1 MDIDKPGRG
10 HPPRVDT
17 RPGSPRIYPGVFVS
31 APETTLLPAPVT
43 GPTLEILWQEDVAA
57 LVFERAPD
65 GTISDAGLTIGAPA
79 FGDLDHLG
87 KDAIARKVGLVE
99 LLTLEPDLPD
109 LAPGV
114 SAQVVLATLSL
125 ASRSVTEGLVHPHLE
140 FGGGRWNALWG
151 ATLDERVSATLAQL
165 AEAMPSIGAWAFDG
179 DREEAVYDLY
189 GCAVDR
195 IARERLHAARVRL
208 GGGRLGARPATLAH
222 ALDGLTGLDP
232 ELPATTG
239 YAGLEERL
247 TEWVDE
253 GLAKRSS
260 APWTICLRLD
270 ERPSRDHGE
279 SVPEIVLE
287 VLLQA
292 ADDPTLVLPAA
303 LLWDGE
309 ADVFSFVRASDP
321 RRVLTGR
328 LRTIEPLLAEGGIV
342 FDGDEPTETVLED
355 DAVRFLLRDAIPRL
369 EEHGVTVLLPASWV
383 SASARLKVNLV
394 ATSTGPVGR
403 GSGLLARD
411 SLATFDWKLAL
422 GDVTLTEE
430 ELVELA
436 AAKEPLLRIRG
447 RWHALRRADVDRA
460 LRFLERRREGNVV
473 DLVRAIGGI
482 ETDDAGLELGEVTLD
497 ETLSELLAGN
507 DRQSF
512 RVLGTPAG
520 MRHSL
525 FPFQERGH
533 GWLRFLGDL
542 GVGAILADDM
552 GLGKTVQAIAML
564 VSEREDRGSLGPTLV
579 VCPMSITR
587 QWVKEIDRFA
597 PDLRVHL
604 HHGTARLTGE
614 ELAQTAAESDVMV
627 TSYDIATRDIE
638 HLEPITWDR
647 VLFDEAQDAKNPAT
661 KRARAMRRLRG
672 ARRLA
677 LTGTPIENR
686 LGELWAIMDL
696 VNPGLLGS
704 HDRFDRM
711 FARPIEA
718 GNDELQLERLR
729 TMVQP
734 FILRRAK
741 DDDEVALDLPKLIVS
756 RVECHLT
763 VEQASLYRATV
774 DRWLPRVEEHEDRFG
789 RRGAV
794 LAMLSQL
801 KQVCNHPEL
810 VVPTGRPLDG
820 RSGKLETL
828 VDLLLEVPADD
839 KALVFTQYPGFDRL
853 APYLAER
860 TGREVGFFHGGL
872 HARQRDELVEAFSSP
887 GGPSLMVVSIRAG
900 GRGLNLP
907 AANHVF
913 HFDRWWNPAVEQQA
927 TDRAYRFGQTKDV
940 TVYSLICKA
949 TLEERIDLLLE
960 SKRELAAKVISA
972 RSTDW
977 LGDLDLDAIRA
988 AVELSDEA
996 TEDER

>member
-1 MDIDKPGRG
+1 
-10 HPPRVDT
+10 
-17 RPGSPRIYPGVFVS
+17 VS
-31 APETTLLPAPVT
+31 APETTLAPAPLPST
-43 GPTLEILWQEDVAA
+43 TLEILWQEDVAA
-57 LVFERAPD
+57 LVFERAAD
-65 GTISDAGLTIGAPA
+65 GTIGDAGLTIGAPA

-87 KDAIARKVGLVE
+87 KGAIARKVGLAD
-99 LLTLEPDLPD
+99 LLTIEPSLPDLPF
-109 LAPGV
+109 GG
-114 SAQVVLATLSL
+114 SAGVVLATLAL
-125 ASRSVTEGLVHPHLE
+125 ARRSVTEGLVHPHLE

-151 ATLDERVSATLAQL
+151 ATLDERVSATLASL
-165 AEAMPSIGAWAFDG
+165 SEAMPPIGAWAFEG
-179 DREEAVYDLY
+179 DREEAIYDLY

-195 IARERLHAARVRL
+195 IARERLHTARVQL

-247 TEWVDE
+247 TDWVDQ

-270 ERPSRDHGE
+270 ERPTPLDRDDD
-279 SVPEIVLE
+279 VPAIVLE

-303 LLWDGE
+303 LLWQGE
-309 ADVFSFVRASDP
+309 ADIFSFVRASDP

-342 FDGDEPTETVLED
+342 FDDEEPTETILDD

-369 EEHGVTVLLPASWV
+369 DEHGVTVLLPSSWV

-394 ATSTGPVGR
+394 ATSTGPLGR

-411 SLATFDWKLAL
+411 TLATFNWQLAL
-422 GDVTLTEE
+422 GDVTLTEA

-473 DLVRAIGGI
+473 DLVRAVGGV

-497 ETLSELLAGN
+497 ETLTELLTGS
-507 DRQSF
+507 DQRSF
-512 RVLGTPAG
+512 RELGTPKG
-520 MRHSL
+520 MRYSL

-552 GLGKTVQAIAML
+552 GLGKTVQAIAMF
-564 VSEREDRGSLGPTLV
+564 VSEREDGRAAGPTLV

-587 QWVKEIDRFA
+587 QWAKEIERFA
-597 PDLRVHL
+597 PDLRVHV
-604 HHGTARLTGE
+604 HHGAGRLTGE
-614 ELAQTAAESDVMV
+614 ALAAVAAQSDVVV
-627 TSYDIATRDIE
+627 TSYDIATRDID
-638 HLEPITWDR
+638 HLEPIAWDR
-647 VLFDEAQDAKNPAT
+647 LLFDEAQDAKNPAT
-661 KRARAMRRLRG
+661 KRARAMRRLHG

-718 GNDELQLERLR
+718 GHDELRLERLR

-741 DDDEVALDLPKLIVS
+741 DDEEVALDLPRLIS
-756 RVECHLT
+756 RRIECHLT

-794 LAMLSQL
+794 LAMLTQL

-810 VVPTGRPLDG
+810 IVPTGSPLDG
-820 RSGKLETL
+820 RSGKLDRL
-828 VDLLLEVPADD
+828 VELLLEVPPDD

-853 APYLAER
+853 APHLAAK

-872 HARQRDELVEAFSSP
+872 AARRRDELVEAFSTP
-887 GGPSLMVVSIRAG
+887 EGPSLMVVSIRAG

-972 RSTDW
+972 RAADW
-977 LGDLDLDAIRA
+977 LGDLDLEAIRA

-996 TEDER
+996 IEVAE